1 MLTRHRPANA
11 TFRLNPLIAAA
22 GVLLASIG
30 VYSQAQAGEGPYPAK
45 PVRLLIPAPPGGST
59 DLLARIVGAKLA
71 SQIGQQVVIDNR
83 GGAGG
88 IVAWEILARSIPDGH
103 TLGVLYTP
111 HTSNTSFAKL
121 PYHPLNDFTP
131 ISQMTAAPLLLIVN
145 PALAVKSVKD
155 LIALAKA
162 KPIVY
167 GSAGNGSGG
176 HLCGELLKML
186 SGMQATH
193 VPYKGAGPAAVD
205 VVAGQIQFQFA
216 AQITAGGFM
225 KSGRV
230 RAIAVS
236 SDKRAATLPDLPTV
250 AESGVPGFGFTNW
263 FGLAGPARMDA
274 ALTQR
279 VHAEVVA
286 ALRSADVREK
296 LSGEGSE
303 IVASSPA
310 EFREFMRADIAK
322 WAKVVKAAGMKLD

>member
-1 MLTRHRPANA
+1 MMNRIMLAASMLVAAVVGAQQTR
-11 TFRLNPLIAAA
+11 AA
-22 GVLLASIG
+22 
-30 VYSQAQAGEGPYPAK
+30 EGAYPSK
-45 PVRLLIPAPPGGST
+45 PVRLLVPAPPGGST
-59 DLLARIVGAKLA
+59 DLIARIVGPKLA

-88 IVAWEILARSIPDGH
+88 VVATELLARSVPDGH
-103 TLGVLYTP
+103 TLGIIYTP

-121 PYHPLNDFTP
+121 PYHPLDDFTP
-131 ISQMTAAPLLLIVN
+131 ISQMTAAPLLLIVHA
-145 PALAVKSVKD
+145 ALPVKTVKD
-155 LIALAKA
+155 LIALAKT

-176 HLCGELLKML
+176 HLCEELLKML

-216 AQITAGGFM
+216 AQITAGGFI

-236 SDKRAATLPDLPTV
+236 SDKRATTLPDVPTV
-250 AESGVPGFGFTNW
+250 AEAGVPGFGFTNW
-263 FGLAGPARMDA
+263 FGIAAPARLPP

-279 VHAEVVA
+279 LHAEIAA
-286 ALRSADVREK
+286 ALRSPEVRER
-296 LSGEGSE
+296 LAAEGSE
-303 IVASSPA
+303 IVASTPT
-310 EFREFMRADIAK
+310 EFRDFMRKDIAK
-322 WAKVVKAAGMKLD
+322 WNKVVKAAGMKLD